1 MQRVVWL
8 KEVAFA
14 VVATRMPAVVVDVV
28 VADWSPSRLVA
39 SGFVGS
45 SEDGFGQRRFC
56 GGRGRGA

>member
-14 VVATRMPAVVVDVV
+14 VVATRMPAVVVV
-28 VADWSPSRLVA
+28 VADWSPSRCRV